1 MIKIS
6 SLHVISNHNLATVAC
21 NNPSSNFL
29 AFPTWYEYLC
39 LNSNGHPTISNIN
52 DVWLIVAAIIDI
64 LLRVGAILAV
74 IFIIYGGIRYI
85 TSQGNPE
92 QTNHAKNTI
101 LSAVI
106 GLIITIVA
114 SVVVGFIAGALH

>member
-1 MIKIS
+1 MIKIA
-6 SLHVISNHNLATVAC
+6 SLHVINNHNLVSVAC
-21 NNPSSNFL
+21 NNSSSNFL

-39 LNSNGHPTISNIN
+39 LNPNGHPTISNIN

-64 LLRVGAILAV
+64 LLRIGAILAV

-92 QTNHAKNTI
+92 QTNGAKNTI
-101 LSAVI
+101 ISAVI